1 MEHWPTKVSRPRF
14 KLLHHHPLVRVNHI
28 VKLMPSRA
36 LVRSLAKIP
45 PFIPYPF
52 HREAEAFLRAS
63 LMQRTRECNPCTS
76 CRVSYKG
83 RRCRRSDA
91 ATTSYRNT
99 LLHRSLSF
107 FFNSRLPGLRKKP
120 FVYPRR
126 RRRSRNRN
134 RSRSGSSF
142 YSFCVVSPSGECY
155 LEKSERCIYIRIP
168 RATYVVN
175 RRRRR
180 EKRYP
185 VEEEPRWMPRTP
197 TLMSSAR
204 LLVVRRAFLVLDAR
218 WTMAK
223 KTLSLSL
230 SLYASLSVYSIS
242 PALSFYRQVSSF
254 GQPLSGL
261 LPLSCLLAFVMTREV
276 RGVE

>member
-134 RSRSGSSF
+134 RSRSCSSF

-155 LEKSERCIYIRIP
+155 LEKSE
-168 RATYVVN
+168 
-175 RRRRR
+175 
-180 EKRYP
+180 
-185 VEEEPRWMPRTP
+185 
-197 TLMSSAR
+197 
-204 LLVVRRAFLVLDAR
+204 
-218 WTMAK
+218 
-223 KTLSLSL
+223 
-230 SLYASLSVYSIS
+230 SVYI
-242 PALSFYRQVSSF
+242 YTDT
-254 GQPLSGL
+254 
-261 LPLSCLLAFVMTREV
+261 SCYLR
-276 RGVE
+276 RK